1 MTTKYGT
8 TNTKKCGAYT
18 YSIVVSPTS
27 NPYPIAGNWSSTG
40 ILQITSAGS
49 MTFKPT
55 TDCSVGNF
63 QMILKMGLLD
73 YPATPT
79 TNITFNATVENPC
92 NGLSPSPV
100 APEGLNYSIEV
111 FTNSLQTFTPVS
123 GLHYTCPAPVYSYIQ
138 VSNFNGISTGFDAG
152 KT

>member
-1 MTTKYGT
+1 
-8 TNTKKCGAYT
+8 
-18 YSIVVSPTS
+18 
-27 NPYPIAGNWSSTG
+27 
-40 ILQITSAGS
+40 

-55 TDCSVGNF
+55 TDCSVGTF

-100 APEGLNYSIEV
+100 AP
-111 FTNSLQTFTPVS
+111 
-123 GLHYTCPAPVYSYIQ
+123 
-138 VSNFNGISTGFDAG
+138 
-152 KT
+152 